1 MVALGQ
7 ITLRACLLHLTRR
20 YRARF
25 CGYSASLIVESLYR
39 GEQIRNPIARFTTY
53 FSRVTTIS
61 FRKWRFSTYMQ
72 RNSRFQRTMFAGL
85 VFSLLLTLA
94 GSVHAQEKSL
104 YERVG
109 GYNALAA
116 VVDDFVGRLVADKQ
130 FEKFFVGHST
140 DSKKRIR
147 QHILDQFCAATGG
160 PCVYTGR
167 DMKMS
172 HSGLGIT
179 NADWD
184 AAAKHLTASLDKFKV
199 PEKEKGEILA
209 FVTTLKN
216 DIVEK

>member
-1 MVALGQ
+1 
-7 ITLRACLLHLTRR
+7 
-20 YRARF
+20 
-25 CGYSASLIVESLYR
+25 
-39 GEQIRNPIARFTTY
+39 
-53 FSRVTTIS
+53 
-61 FRKWRFSTYMQ
+61 MQ
-72 RNSRFQRTMFAGL
+72 SNSRFQRTMFAGL
-85 VFSLLLTLA
+85 VFSLLLTLTSTIPA
-94 GSVHAQEKSL
+94 RAQEKSL

-116 VVDDFVGRLVADKQ
+116 VVDDFIGRLVSDKQ
-130 FEKFFVGHST
+130 FDKFFAGHSI

-167 DMKMS
+167 DMKTT

-184 AAAKHLTASLDKFKV
+184 AAAKHLAASLDKFKV
-199 PEKEKGEILA
+199 PEKEKGELLA
-209 FVTTLKN
+209 FVTTLKK

>member
-1 MVALGQ
+1 MKEEIQ
-7 ITLRACLLHLTRR
+7 QR
-20 YRARF
+20 
-25 CGYSASLIVESLYR
+25 
-39 GEQIRNPIARFTTY
+39 
-53 FSRVTTIS
+53 
-61 FRKWRFSTYMQ
+61 MQ
-72 RNSRFQRTMFAGL
+72 SNSRFQRSMFLGL
-85 VFSLLLTLA
+85 VFSLLFTLG
-94 GSVHAQEKSL
+94 GSNTVRAQEKSL

-116 VVDDFVGRLVADKQ
+116 VVDDFIGRLVSDKQ
-130 FEKFFVGHST
+130 FEKFFMGHST

-147 QHILDQFCAATGG
+147 QHILDQFCVATGG

-167 DMKMS
+167 EMKTS

-184 AAAKHLTASLDKFKV
+184 AAAKHLVASLDKFKV

-216 DIVEK
+216 DIVDK